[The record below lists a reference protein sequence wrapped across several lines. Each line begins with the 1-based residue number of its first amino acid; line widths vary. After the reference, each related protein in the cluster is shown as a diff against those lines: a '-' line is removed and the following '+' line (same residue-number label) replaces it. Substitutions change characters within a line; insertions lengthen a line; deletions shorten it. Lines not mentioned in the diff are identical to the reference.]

1 MKIFKGSLL
10 YLIFLFLFL
19 VGCNNDKEILF
30 DYSITKDSSFFIEG
44 ISNIETYSDY
54 EKLTRDVLNNLNYD
68 ESYFEDSGLIMYGTK
83 EGSGSVKVNIDSVDL
98 FSNYDVLINI
108 KRETPVSL
116 TTDVKEHQFIIEYKK
131 TTEKI
136 AEVNLKIKT
145 IKTIIWYDLMETK
158 KKTIEKFIKKNDV
171 QYINVSV
178 FSKKSEEV
186 LSQLN
191 GEMFVSQ
198 YTPLIRVRLDSVDD
212 LDFELLSKLT
222 DDNINVNIS
231 IFYKIESFQIA
242 WKLFCTFV
250 YILVSKSKYDS

>member
-1 MKIFKGSLL
+1 MKIFKWSLL

-98 FSNYDVLINI
+98 FSNYGVLINI

-131 TTEKI
+131 QPKRS
-136 AEVNLKIKT
+136 LK
-145 IKTIIWYDLMETK
+145 
-158 KKTIEKFIKKNDV
+158 
-171 QYINVSV
+171 
-178 FSKKSEEV
+178 
-186 LSQLN
+186 
-191 GEMFVSQ
+191 
-198 YTPLIRVRLDSVDD
+198 LI
-212 LDFELLSKLT
+212 
-222 DDNINVNIS
+222 
-231 IFYKIESFQIA
+231 
-242 WKLFCTFV
+242 
-250 YILVSKSKYDS
+250 